1 MKHTCFFLFLLL
13 WPSAAVFPAASQF
26 SPPPAP
32 DRASCLSCLPLSPAP
47 ASAGCT
53 FEPSRNFVPAAV
65 RRSYLRCGVDS
76 SKDVRPVDN
85 GQSRAH
91 ARTGTIGR
99 SCGCA
104 FLVVLALCFT
114 VLLRRDR
121 RLVRRLNV
129 RLAALQEEH
138 DELQAR
144 YRTMMECADR
154 ESEEESRLVRTLELR
169 LQGLCRLSDKAY
181 TQIRPATFLAAFR
194 QYAQRIRDDE
204 TALADLRYVVNRRHA
219 GFVDRLRRNYP
230 RLTEAEIDLLCMLL
244 FGFSFDSIRLL
255 CNHDNV
261 DSLYSRRTKI
271 REKLDLPPGYGLE
284 KFLSELAAAPLETSN
299 PEPNGVP

>member
-1 MKHTCFFLFLLL
+1 MKHTCFFLFLFL

-26 SPPPAP
+26 SPPSVP
-32 DRASCLSCLPLSPAP
+32 DRAFCLSRLLLSPAP
-47 ASAGCT
+47 VSSGYT
-53 FEPSRNFVPAAV
+53 FELSRNFVPVAV
-65 RRSYLRCGVDS
+65 RRGYLRCGVDS
-76 SKDVRPVDN
+76 SKDVRPVD
-85 GQSRAH
+85 GEQPRAH
-91 ARTGTIGR
+91 GRTGTIGR
-99 SCGCA
+99 S
-104 FLVVLALCFT
+104 FDRVSLVVLALCLM
-114 VLLRRDR
+114 VILRRER

-138 DELQAR
+138 DELLAR
-144 YRTMMECADR
+144 YRIMMERAGK

-169 LQGLCRLSDKAY
+169 LQGLCWLSDKAY

-271 REKLDLPPGYGLE
+271 REKLNLPPGYGLE
-284 KFLSELAAAPLETSN
+284 KFLSELAAAPYESSN
-299 PEPNGVP
+299 PELKGAP